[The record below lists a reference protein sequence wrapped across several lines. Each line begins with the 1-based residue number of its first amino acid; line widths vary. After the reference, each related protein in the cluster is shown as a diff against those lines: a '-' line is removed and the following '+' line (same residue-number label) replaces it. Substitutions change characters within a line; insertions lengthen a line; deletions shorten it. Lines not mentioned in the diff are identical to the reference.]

1 MVMDTDRQNDGLLR
15 FHHDVFDPAATVIKA
30 SQRMQWRSFEALR
43 TEADERIEREV
54 AAALVQA
61 QLDARRSS
69 IEQAAQDLRSMLTA
83 FDAAALRMEQQAL
96 DLAQAIARRIVVEA
110 APGAFFARATE
121 HLKALVPQGDA
132 LRVRVHPLAV
142 GDFAQA
148 ADALRAAGARHV
160 DVIADER
167 LQDLRSLIVET
178 RDGEIDL
185 SCETQLRRMADA
197 LAQLPSEPA

>member
-1 MVMDTDRQNDGLLR
+1 MDTDRHSDGLLR
-15 FHHDVFDPAATVIKA
+15 FHHDAFDPAATVIKA

-43 TEADERIEREV
+43 TDADERIEREV
-54 AAALVQA
+54 RDAIAQA

-69 IEQAAQDLRSMLTA
+69 IEHAAQELRSMLAA

-110 APGAFFARATE
+110 APGAFFARAAE
-121 HLKALVPQGDA
+121 HLKAIVPQGDA

-142 GDFAQA
+142 GDFAVT
-148 ADALRAAGARHV
+148 ADALRASGALHV

-167 LQDLRSLIVET
+167 FQDRRSLVVET

-197 LAQLPSEPA
+197 LAQQSSEPT